1 MARFDM
7 FSAPT
12 FGYEDLKKAIFDSS
26 TTEPSSVYIMTHEN
40 LPNASKIGVSVNPE
54 QRKKQIAKWTSK
66 EGRVYNYPMS
76 VAWQSQKV
84 ERQLAEAVEHLAQ
97 AYALVKYGQ
106 ISELPKAIVSG
117 RSEFFQCS
125 TKQAIGFVAV
135 AFKMAKK
142 LNNNVLKIAQ
152 YAKQYIE
159 QKLEYL
165 PINMARWVSQ
175 I

>member
-1 MARFDM
+1 M
-7 FSAPT
+7 
-12 FGYEDLKKAIFDSS
+12 GYDLFNLSVEEIFNSP

-106 ISELPKAIVSG
+106 ISDLWFY
-117 RSEFFQCS
+117 FF
-125 TKQAIGFVAV
+125 
-135 AFKMAKK
+135 
-142 LNNNVLKIAQ
+142 
-152 YAKQYIE
+152 
-159 QKLEYL
+159 
-165 PINMARWVSQ
+165 
-175 I
+175 

>member
-1 MARFDM
+1 MAVD
-7 FSAPT
+7 
-12 FGYEDLKKAIFDSS
+12 
-26 TTEPSSVYIMTHEN
+26 
-40 LPNASKIGVSVNPE
+40 
-54 QRKKQIAKWTSK
+54 
-66 EGRVYNYPMS
+66 
-76 VAWQSQKV
+76 WQSKKV
-84 ERQLAEAVEHLAQ
+84 DRQLAEAVEHLAQ

-106 ISELPKAIVSG
+106 TQELPKTIVSG

-125 TKQAIGFVAV
+125 IKQAVSFIAN

-142 LNNNVLKIAQ
+142 LNNDVLKIAQ

-159 QKLEYL
+159 KKLNYL

>member
-1 MARFDM
+1 M
-7 FSAPT
+7 P
-12 FGYEDLKKAIFDSS
+12 E
-26 TTEPSSVYIMTHEN
+26 
-40 LPNASKIGVSVNPE
+40 ASKIGVAVNPE

-66 EGRVYNYPMS
+66 EGRVYNYPMA
-76 VAWQSQKV
+76 VDWQSKKV
-84 ERQLAEAVEHLAQ
+84 DRQLAEAVEHLAQ

-106 ISELPKAIVSG
+106 AAELPETIVSG

-125 TKQAIGFVAV
+125 IKQSVSFIAN

-142 LNNNVLKIAQ
+142 LNNDVLKIAQ

-159 QKLEYL
+159 KKLNYL
-165 PINMARWVSQ
+165 PINMARWLSQ

>member
-1 MARFDM
+1 MDIIVNLSKK
-7 FSAPT
+7 FSIAPP
-12 FGYEDLKKAIFDSS
+12 LK
-26 TTEPSSVYIMTHEN
+26 PSSVYIMTHEN

-106 ISELPKAIVSG
+106 ISELPETIVSG

-125 TKQAIGFVAV
+125 TKQAIGFIAV

-142 LNNNVLKIAQ
+142 LNNDVLKIAQ

>member
-1 MARFDM
+1 M
-7 FSAPT
+7 
-12 FGYEDLKKAIFDSS
+12 GYDLFNLSVEEIFNSP

-40 LPNASKIGVSVNPE
+40 LPDASKIGVSVNPE

-66 EGRVYNYPMS
+66 EGRGYNYPMS
-76 VAWQSQKV
+76 VAWQSHKV

-106 ISELPKAIVSG
+106 ISELPKTIVSG

-125 TKQAIGFVAV
+125 TKQAVGFITA

-152 YAKQYIE
+152 YAKQYVE

-165 PINMARWVSQ
+165 PINMARWMSQ
-175 I
+175 V

>member
-1 MARFDM
+1 M
-7 FSAPT
+7 
-12 FGYEDLKKAIFDSS
+12 EEIFDSH
-26 TTEPSSVYIMTHEN
+26 TTKPSSVYIMTYES
-40 LPNASKIGVSVNPE
+40 LPNVSKIGVAVNPE

-66 EGRVYNYPMS
+66 KGRVYNYPMS
-76 VAWQSQKV
+76 VEWQSRKV
-84 ERQLAEAVEHLAQ
+84 NRQLAEAVEHLAQ

-106 ISELPKAIVSG
+106 SAELPKAIISG

-125 TKQAIGFVAV
+125 IKQATAFIAV

-142 LNNNVLKIAQ
+142 LNNDVLKIAQ

-159 QKLEYL
+159 ERLTYL

>member
-1 MARFDM
+1 M
-7 FSAPT
+7 
-12 FGYEDLKKAIFDSS
+12 EEIFDSH
-26 TTEPSSVYIMTHEN
+26 TTKPSSVYIMTYES
-40 LPNASKIGVSVNPE
+40 LPNVSKIGVAVNPE
-54 QRKKQIAKWTSK
+54 QRKKQIAKWTSRK
-66 EGRVYNYPMS
+66 GRVYNYPMS
-76 VAWQSQKV
+76 VEWQSRKV
-84 ERQLAEAVEHLAQ
+84 NRQLAEAVEHLAQ

-106 ISELPKAIVSG
+106 SSELPKEIISG

-125 TKQAIGFVAV
+125 IKQATAFIAV

-165 PINMARWVSQ
+165 PINMSRWVSQ

>member
-1 MARFDM
+1 M
-7 FSAPT
+7 
-12 FGYEDLKKAIFDSS
+12 EEIFDSH
-26 TTEPSSVYIMTHEN
+26 TTKPSSVYIMTYES
-40 LPNASKIGVSVNPE
+40 LPNVSKIGVAVNPE
-54 QRKKQIAKWTSK
+54 QRKKQIAKWTSRK
-66 EGRVYNYPMS
+66 GRVYNYPMS
-76 VAWQSQKV
+76 VEWQSRKV
-84 ERQLAEAVEHLAQ
+84 NRQLAEAVEHLAQ

-106 ISELPKAIVSG
+106 SSELPKEIISG

-125 TKQAIGFVAV
+125 TKQATAFIAV

-152 YAKQYIE
+152 YAKEYIE

>member
-1 MARFDM
+1 MGYAHKYYGEEIFN
-7 FSAPT
+7 SPT
-12 FGYEDLKKAIFDSS
+12 TD
-26 TTEPSSVYIMTHEN
+26 PSSVYIMTHEN
-40 LPNASKIGVSVNPE
+40 LPDASKIGVSVNPE

-84 ERQLAEAVEHLAQ
+84 KRQLAEAVEHLAQ
-97 AYALVKYGQ
+97 AYAIVKCGQ
-106 ISELPKAIVSG
+106 IEELPETIVSG

-125 TKQAIGFVAV
+125 IKQAIGFIAI

-152 YAKQYIE
+152 YAKQYVE

-165 PINMARWVSQ
+165 PINMARWMSQ

>member
-1 MARFDM
+1 M
-7 FSAPT
+7 
-12 FGYEDLKKAIFDSS
+12 GYVHDYYGEEVFNSP

-40 LPNASKIGVSVNPE
+40 LPDASKIGMSVNPE

-106 ISELPKAIVSG
+106 ISELPETIVSG

-125 TKQAIGFVAV
+125 IKQAIGFIVA
-135 AFKMAKK
+135 AFTMAKK

-152 YAKQYIE
+152 YAKQYVE

-165 PINMARWVSQ
+165 PINMARWMSQ

>member
-1 MARFDM
+1 M
-7 FSAPT
+7 
-12 FGYEDLKKAIFDSS
+12 EEIFDSQ
-26 TTEPSSVYIMTHEN
+26 TIKPSSVYVMTYES
-40 LPNASKIGVSVNPE
+40 LPNVSKIGVAVNPE
-54 QRKKQIAKWTSK
+54 QRKKQIAKLTSK
-66 EGRVYNYPMS
+66 KGRVYNYPMS
-76 VAWQSQKV
+76 VEWQSRKV
-84 ERQLAEAVEHLAQ
+84 NRQLAEAVEHLAQ

-106 ISELPKAIVSG
+106 SSELPKAIISG

-125 TKQAIGFVAV
+125 IKQATAFIAV

-142 LNNNVLKIAQ
+142 LNNDVLKIAQ

-159 QKLEYL
+159 ERLTYL

>member
-1 MARFDM
+1 M
-7 FSAPT
+7 
-12 FGYEDLKKAIFDSS
+12 GYDLFNLSVEEIFNSP

-40 LPNASKIGVSVNPE
+40 LPDASKIGVSVNPE

-76 VAWQSQKV
+76 VEWQSRKV
-84 ERQLAEAVEHLAQ
+84 NRQLAEAVEHLAQ

-152 YAKQYIE
+152 YAKQYVE
-159 QKLEYL
+159 QKLKYL
-165 PINMARWVSQ
+165 PINMTRWMSQ
-175 I
+175 V

>member
-1 MARFDM
+1 MEEIFN
-7 FSAPT
+7 SPT
-12 FGYEDLKKAIFDSS
+12 TD
-26 TTEPSSVYIMTHEN
+26 PSSVYIMTHEN

-66 EGRVYNYPMS
+66 KGRVYNYPMS
-76 VAWQSQKV
+76 VAWQSHKV

-106 ISELPKAIVSG
+106 ISELPKTIVSG

-125 TKQAIGFVAV
+125 TKQAVGFITA

-152 YAKQYIE
+152 YAKQYVE

-165 PINMARWVSQ
+165 PINMARWMSQ
-175 I
+175 V

>member
-1 MARFDM
+1 M
-7 FSAPT
+7 
-12 FGYEDLKKAIFDSS
+12 GYAHSYYGEEVFDSS
-26 TTEPSSVYIMTHEN
+26 TTKPSSVYIMTHEN
-40 LPNASKIGVSVNPE
+40 LPDASKIGVAVNPE
-54 QRKKQIAKWTSK
+54 HRRKQIAKWTSK
-66 EGRVYNYPMS
+66 EGRVYNYPMF
-76 VAWQSQKV
+76 VEWQSRKV
-84 ERQLAEAVEHLAQ
+84 NRQLAEAVEHLAQ

-106 ISELPKAIVSG
+106 TQELPKTIVSG

-125 TKQAIGFVAV
+125 IKQAVSFIAN

-142 LNNNVLKIAQ
+142 LNNDVLKIAQ

-159 QKLEYL
+159 KKLNYL

>member
-1 MARFDM
+1 MGHALFNL
-7 FSAPT
+7 SV
-12 FGYEDLKKAIFDSS
+12 EEIFNSP
-26 TTEPSSVYIMTHEN
+26 TTEPSSVYIMIHEN
-40 LPNASKIGVSVNPE
+40 LPDASKIGVSVNPE

-66 EGRVYNYPMS
+66 EGRVYNYPMF
-76 VAWQSQKV
+76 VEWQSRKV
-84 ERQLAEAVEHLAQ
+84 NRQLAEAVEHLAQ

-106 ISELPKAIVSG
+106 TQELPKTIVSG

-125 TKQAIGFVAV
+125 IKQAVSFIAN

-142 LNNNVLKIAQ
+142 LNNDVLKIAQ

-159 QKLEYL
+159 KKLNYL

>member
-1 MARFDM
+1 M
-7 FSAPT
+7 
-12 FGYEDLKKAIFDSS
+12 GYVHNYYGEEIFDSS
-26 TTEPSSVYIMTHEN
+26 TTKPSSVYIMTHEN
-40 LPNASKIGVSVNPE
+40 LPDASKIGVAIEPE

-76 VAWQSQKV
+76 VAWQSRKV

-152 YAKQYIE
+152 YAKQYVE

-165 PINMARWVSQ
+165 PINMARWMSQ
-175 I
+175 V

>member
-1 MARFDM
+1 MEYAH
-7 FSAPT
+7 SYY
-12 FGYEDLKKAIFDSS
+12 GEEIFDSP
-26 TTEPSSVYIMTHEN
+26 TTEPSSVYIMIHEN
-40 LPNASKIGVSVNPE
+40 LPDASKIGVSVNPE

-76 VAWQSQKV
+76 VAWQSRKV
-84 ERQLAEAVEHLAQ
+84 KRQLAEAVEHLAQ

-106 ISELPKAIVSG
+106 TQELPKTIVSG

-125 TKQAIGFVAV
+125 IKQAVSFIAN
-135 AFKMAKK
+135 AFKIAKK
-142 LNNNVLKIAQ
+142 LNNDVLKIAQ

-159 QKLEYL
+159 KKLDYL
-165 PINMARWVSQ
+165 PINMARWVAQ

>member
-1 MARFDM
+1 MEYAH
-7 FSAPT
+7 SYY
-12 FGYEDLKKAIFDSS
+12 GEEIFDSP

-40 LPNASKIGVSVNPE
+40 LPDASKIGVSVNPE

-76 VAWQSQKV
+76 VAWQSRKV
-84 ERQLAEAVEHLAQ
+84 KRQLAEAVEHLAQ

-106 ISELPKAIVSG
+106 TQELPKTIVSG

-125 TKQAIGFVAV
+125 IKQAVSFIAN
-135 AFKMAKK
+135 AFKIAKK
-142 LNNNVLKIAQ
+142 LNNDVLKIAQ

-159 QKLEYL
+159 KKLDYL

>member
-1 MARFDM
+1 
-7 FSAPT
+7 
-12 FGYEDLKKAIFDSS
+12 
-26 TTEPSSVYIMTHEN
+26 MTHEN
-40 LPNASKIGVSVNPE
+40 LPDISKIGMSVNPE

-76 VAWQSQKV
+76 VEWQSEKFD
-84 ERQLAEAVEHLAQ
+84 RQLAEAVEHLAQ
-97 AYALVKYGQ
+97 AYAIVKYGQ
-106 ISELPKAIVSG
+106 AAELPETIVSG

-125 TKQAIGFVAV
+125 IKQSVSFIAN

-142 LNNNVLKIAQ
+142 LNNDVLKIAQ

-159 QKLEYL
+159 KKLNYL
-165 PINMARWVSQ
+165 PINMARWLSQ

>member
-1 MARFDM
+1 MEEIFN
-7 FSAPT
+7 SA
-12 FGYEDLKKAIFDSS
+12 
-26 TTEPSSVYIMTHEN
+26 TTKPSSVYIMTHED
-40 LPNASKIGVSVNPE
+40 LPTVSKIGVAVNPE
-54 QRKKQIAKWTSK
+54 QRRKQIAKWTSK
-66 EGRVYNYPMS
+66 QGRLYNYPMT
-76 VAWQSQKV
+76 VEWQSRKV

-106 ISELPKAIVSG
+106 KSELPETIVSG
-117 RSEFFQCS
+117 RSEFFLCS
-125 TKQAIGFVAV
+125 IKQAISFIAV

-159 QKLEYL
+159 QHLEYL

>member
-1 MARFDM
+1 M
-7 FSAPT
+7 
-12 FGYEDLKKAIFDSS
+12 GYAHDYYGEEVFNSP

-40 LPNASKIGVSVNPE
+40 LPDASKIGMSVNPE

-106 ISELPKAIVSG
+106 ISELPETIVSG

-125 TKQAIGFVAV
+125 IKQAIGFIVA
-135 AFKMAKK
+135 AFTMAKK

-152 YAKQYIE
+152 YAKQYVE

-165 PINMARWVSQ
+165 PINMARWMSQ

>member
-1 MARFDM
+1 MGHALFNL
-7 FSAPT
+7 SV
-12 FGYEDLKKAIFDSS
+12 EEIFNSP

-40 LPNASKIGVSVNPE
+40 LPDASKIGVSVNPE

-66 EGRVYNYPMS
+66 KGRVYNYPMS
-76 VAWQSQKV
+76 VAWQSHKV

-152 YAKQYIE
+152 YAKQYVE

-165 PINMARWVSQ
+165 PINMARWMSQ